1 MQNSNHR
8 QSTNHMQN
16 TNHRQSTRRHFFLGG
31 LAAAGA
37 VRAQVAEQTAAQRAT
52 TTRLDIFQAAA
63 AGDIPRATELLDAD
77 PEMVRRPA
85 AGGRTPLHFA
95 TANGKPEMVI
105 FLQLRGAELSA
116 GPESPLLAAV
126 DYPDHDVATAM
137 TQPILMNASDPNA
150 TSIGGKSALHLAAA
164 RGYAGLAEMLIHR
177 GARVTPRE
185 IAAATGE
192 AVQVLQH
199 ASQIEQVHY
208 NRRYIQDAQG
218 KPVTRDD
225 TNGIPWPKVNEFAR
239 LAHFDF
245 EKVKQLCQ
253 DTPALL
259 NTRAS
264 WDELAVEA
272 GSHVGRVDIAS
283 WLADRGAVI
292 STCTAVLLGMA
303 GKVKEAIAADPLSLH
318 ERGAHDIAILSY
330 TAWGNP
336 QTAIAEQLLKAGA
349 KVDTRSFSMT
359 TLHLAA
365 SKGYTDLAALL
376 LEHGADINA
385 TYQAKGVA
393 ITPLA
398 AAIKAK
404 QEKMEQFLRGHG
416 ARG

>member
-1 MQNSNHR
+1 
-8 QSTNHMQN
+8 
-16 TNHRQSTRRHFFLGG
+16 
-31 LAAAGA
+31 
-37 VRAQVAEQTAAQRAT
+37 
-52 TTRLDIFQAAA
+52 
-63 AGDIPRATELLDAD
+63 
-77 PEMVRRPA
+77 
-85 AGGRTPLHFA
+85 
-95 TANGKPEMVI
+95 
-105 FLQLRGAELSA
+105 LSA

-126 DYPDHDVATAM
+126 DYPDHDVALAM
-137 TQPILMNASDPNA
+137 AQPLLMNASDPNA
-150 TSIGGKSALHLAAA
+150 TRLVEGAGVEGGGVGVKGGGVGVEDGKSALHLACA
-164 RGYAGLAEMLIHR
+164 RGYADIAELLIHR

-185 IAAATGE
+185 TAAATGE
-192 AVQVLQH
+192 AVQVLRN
-199 ASQIEQVHY
+199 ASKIEKVHY

-218 KPVTRDD
+218 QPVTRDD
-225 TNGIPWPKVNEFAR
+225 TNGVPWTKVNEFIR

-272 GSHVGRVDIAS
+272 GAHVGRVPIAS
-283 WLADRGAVI
+283 WLADRGAAI
-292 STCTAVLLGMA
+292 STCTAVLLGMEE
-303 GKVKEAIAADPLSLH
+303 KVKEAIAADPLCLH

-365 SKGYTDLAALL
+365 SKGYTDLATLL

-385 TYQAKGVA
+385 TYQSKGVA
-393 ITPLA
+393 TTPLA

-404 QEKMEQFLRGHG
+404 QAEMEQLLRARG
-416 ARG
+416 ARA

>member
-1 MQNSNHR
+1 M
-8 QSTNHMQN
+8 
-16 TNHRQSTRRHFFLGG
+16 
-31 LAAAGA
+31 AAPDG
-37 VRAQVAEQTAAQRAT
+37 E
-52 TTRLDIFQAAA
+52 LDIFQAAFK
-63 AGDIPRATELLDAD
+63 GDIPRATELAKLN
-77 PEMVRRPA
+77 PA
-85 AGGRTPLHFA
+85 IAYLRSPDGRTPLHFA
-95 TANGKPEMVI
+95 TANGKPEMVL

-116 GPESPLLAAV
+116 GPESPLIAAV
-126 DYPDHDVATAM
+126 DYPDHGVATAM
-137 TQPILMNASDPNA
+137 SQPLLMNASNPNA
-150 TSIGGKSALHLAAA
+150 TGHGVDGKSALYLAAA
-164 RGYAGLAEMLIHR
+164 RGYADLAELLIHR

-185 IAAATGE
+185 TAAATGE
-192 AVQVLQH
+192 AIQVLRN
-199 ASQIEQVHY
+199 ASKIEQVHY

-225 TNGIPWPKVNEFAR
+225 TNGVPWTQVNQFVR
-239 LAHFDF
+239 LAHIDL

-272 GSHVGRVDIAS
+272 GAHVGRVPIAS
-283 WLADRGAVI
+283 WLADRGAAI

-303 GKVKEAIAADPLSLH
+303 EKVKEAIAADPLCLH

-349 KVDTRSFSMT
+349 NVDTRSFNMT

-385 TYQAKGVA
+385 TYQLKGVA

-404 QEKMEQFLRGHG
+404 QEKMEQFLRERG
-416 ARG
+416 AHA

>member
-1 MQNSNHR
+1 MQNS
-8 QSTNHMQN
+8 
-16 TNHRQSTRRHFFLGG
+16 RRNFFLGG

-37 VRAQVAEQTAAQRAT
+37 LRAQVTDQVAAHPAA

-63 AGDIPRATELLDAD
+63 AGDIPRATELADAD
-77 PEMVRRPA
+77 PEIVRRPTA
-85 AGGRTPLHFA
+85 DGRTPLHFA
-95 TANGKPEMVI
+95 TANGKPEMVL

-137 TQPILMNASDPNA
+137 SQPLLMNASNPNA
-150 TSIGGKSALHLAAA
+150 ARHGADGAGKSALHLAAA
-164 RGYAGLAEMLIHR
+164 RGYADLAELLIHR

-185 IAAATGE
+185 TAAATGE
-192 AVQVLQH
+192 AIQVLRN
-199 ASQIEQVHY
+199 ASKIEQVHY

-218 KPVTRDD
+218 QPVTRDD
-225 TNGIPWPKVNEFAR
+225 TNGVPWTQVNQFVR
-239 LAHFDF
+239 LAHADL

-272 GSHVGRVDIAS
+272 GAHVGRVPIAS
-283 WLADRGAVI
+283 WLADRGAAI

-303 GKVKEAIAADPLSLH
+303 EKVKEAIAADPLCLH

-349 KVDTRSFSMT
+349 NVDTRSFNMT

-385 TYQAKGVA
+385 TYQLKGVA
-393 ITPLA
+393 TTPLA

-404 QEKMEQFLRGHG
+404 QEKMEQFLRERG
-416 ARG
+416 ARA

>member
-1 MQNSNHR
+1 MQN
-8 QSTNHMQN
+8 
-16 TNHRQSTRRHFFLGG
+16 TRRHFFLGG
-31 LAAAGA
+31 LATAG
-37 VRAQVAEQTAAQRAT
+37 VLRAQVAAQRAT
-52 TTRLDIFQAAA
+52 TTIFQAAA
-63 AGDIPRATELLDAD
+63 AGDIPRATELADAD
-77 PEMVRRPA
+77 PEIARRRSA
-85 AGGRTPLHFA
+85 DGRTPLHFA
-95 TANGKPEMVI
+95 TANGKPEMVL

-116 GPESPLLAAV
+116 GPESPLIAAV

-137 TQPILMNASDPNA
+137 AQPILMNASDPNA
-150 TSIGGKSALHLAAA
+150 IRLGVDGAGKSALHLAAA
-164 RGYAGLAEMLIHR
+164 RGYADLAEMLIHR
-177 GARVTPRE
+177 GARVTARE
-185 IAAATGE
+185 TAAATGE
-192 AVQVLQH
+192 AVKVLQN
-199 ASQIEQVHY
+199 ASKVEQVHY
-208 NRRYIQDAQG
+208 KRRYIQDAQG

-225 TNGIPWPKVNEFAR
+225 TNGIPWTQVNEFVR

-272 GSHVGRVDIAS
+272 GAHVGRVPIAS
-283 WLADRGAVI
+283 WLADRGAAI
-292 STCTAVLLGMA
+292 STCTAVLLGMSE
-303 GKVKEAIAADPLSLH
+303 KVKEAIAADPLCLH

-349 KVDTRSFSMT
+349 NVNARSLNLT

-404 QEKMEQFLRGHG
+404 QEKMEQFLRERG
-416 ARG
+416 ARA